1 MNILDN
7 TSVTDL
13 PGVQIMKSYIRWL
26 MSAALILSALMTG
39 IACAAGEKI
48 TVLNPRGIMPDITQ
62 KPMAARPG
70 SLDGKTIYLVDIKFA
85 NTKPFFNALRDNL
98 AAAYP
103 KTTWIGVDKAGGYL
117 QDDPK
122 LWDEIKSKAAGAI
135 VLLGH

>member
-1 MNILDN
+1 
-7 TSVTDL
+7 
-13 PGVQIMKSYIRWL
+13 MKNYKLWL
-26 MSAALILSALMTG
+26 VSAVMFVSALLTVPAM
-39 IACAAGEKI
+39 AAADEKI
-48 TVLNPRGIMPDITQ
+48 TVLNPRGIMPAIKQ
-62 KPMAARPG
+62 VPMAERAD

-103 KTTWIGVDKAGGYL
+103 RTTWIGVDKEGGYL

-122 LWDEIKSKAAGAI
+122 LWAEIKSKAAGAI

>member
-1 MNILDN
+1 
-7 TSVTDL
+7 
-13 PGVQIMKSYIRWL
+13 MKINNQWL
-26 MSAALILSALMTG
+26 VSAVMFISALLTG
-39 IACAAGEKI
+39 TAMAAKDEKI
-48 TVLNPRGIMPDITQ
+48 TVLNPRGIMPAITQ
-62 KPMAARPG
+62 VPMAERAG

-103 KTTWIGVDKAGGYL
+103 KTTWIGVDKDGGYL

-122 LWDEIKSKAAGAI
+122 LWAEIKAKAAGAI